1 MGDLQNISNG
11 LQGNFTID
19 KNLIVVSS
27 NVNAEVIEN
36 TIKTE
41 NDGVDIVL
49 NMESTQLVY
58 ELKMLVTHKIDLGV
72 VDKYDSV
79 I

>member
-49 NMESTQLVY
+49 NMEST
-58 ELKMLVTHKIDLGV
+58 
-72 VDKYDSV
+72 
-79 I
+79 